1 MGGGGGGGG
10 GVTRT
15 GMGDTREVWYILV
28 ISGEGVTGSNKGL
41 HGELQKDYMGGNG
54 VTWGQQGVTWGGGG

>member
-1 MGGGGGGGG
+1 MGATGSNVGGG

-28 ISGEGVTGSNKGL
+28 ISGEEKRVHRWRMLIKYDCPS
-41 HGELQKDYMGGNG
+41 
-54 VTWGQQGVTWGGGG
+54 